1 MGNYSG
7 KEQQWLNDNS
17 TCAQAVAQNLRFL
30 KEDSSILMQ
39 LLQIS
44 VVKQVISAVLFI
56 ILFINVNV
64 CSMFVSLYK

>member
-7 KEQQWLNDNS
+7 REQQWLNDKS

-44 VVKQVISAVLFI
+44 VVKQVISAILFI
-56 ILFINVNV
+56 ILFIYVNV
-64 CSMFVSLYK
+64 FSMYR